1 MPRKMSIP
9 NIWRGPAERGEV
21 AFTEKLE
28 ARRLERRDVES
39 KLQGVQGQY
48 DLLFAVTIA
57 CAPACLVGAV
67 AATDVWAIMLLLI
80 SGAVFTVA
88 LVLSRG
94 LERTIQAGRQNLE
107 FAAAAARDERVNE
120 AFKKA
125 REEGKG
131 SVDSSIYAMFN
142 SDFKEAYKSLW
153 KELVEL
159 EEKNWRWATYMATVG
174 ILLLLVAVGL
184 QVIDVQRAQ
193 EKERA
198 AEVAAARGRAP
209 QPAAGIGGDPRGRR

>member
-1 MPRKMSIP
+1 MPRRISIP

-21 AFTEKLE
+21 AFREKLE

-39 KLQGVQGQY
+39 QLQGVQGQY

-67 AATDVWAIMLLLI
+67 AAMDVWAIMLLLI
-80 SGAVFTVA
+80 SGVVFTVA

-94 LERTIQAGRQNLE
+94 LERVIQAGRQNLE
-107 FAAAAARDERVNE
+107 FAAAAAREERVNE

-125 REEGKG
+125 REEGKS

-142 SDFKEAYKSLW
+142 SDFKEAYRSLW
-153 KELVEL
+153 KDLVKLDQE
-159 EEKNWRWATYMATVG
+159 NWRWATYMATAG

-184 QVIDVQRAQ
+184 QVIDVRRAQ

-198 AEVAAARGRAP
+198 AEAATVCGRAP
-209 QPAAGIGGDPRGRR
+209 QPAAGIAADPRGRR